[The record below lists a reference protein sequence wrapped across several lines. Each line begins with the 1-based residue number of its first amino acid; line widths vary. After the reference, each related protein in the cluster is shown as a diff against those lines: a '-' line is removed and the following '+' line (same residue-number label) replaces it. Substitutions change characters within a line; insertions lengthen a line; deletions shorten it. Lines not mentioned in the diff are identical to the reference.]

1 MSSEN
6 KEEQPQRHA
15 WSLHLDHE
23 NYFLDE
29 PITGWVELFVQ
40 DVYMAAKI
48 QLTLMQFVLVTVSDK
63 YARKVALKSRVK
75 LNQRLCAWFWRSVD
89 TIEPKKLELHY

>member
-1 MSSEN
+1 MSSSDS
-6 KEEQPQRHA
+6 KEEQPLRHA

-29 PITGWVELFVQ
+29 PITGWVELFVR

-48 QLTLMQFVLVTVSDK
+48 QLTLMQFVTVKVSDK
-63 YARKVALKSRVK
+63 YVQK
-75 LNQRLCAWFWRSVD
+75 
-89 TIEPKKLELHY
+89 